1 MVLGGGEG
9 KRGGLKLPLHLDV
22 SICVSH
28 SAMSNSLQ
36 PHRLQPTRLLCP
48 WDSPGKNIGMNCHA
62 LLQRIFLTQRSN
74 LHLLPLLHWEGG
86 SLPLASPGKPLSVR
100 THDWIWNTE
109 LSCLTAWTWFNK
121 AILGFSSKYLHYEK
135 YKTSFNILLQY
146 NHITWILEIK
156 LIHPFLF

>member
-48 WDSPGKNIGMNCHA
+48 WDSPGKNIGMGCHFF
-62 LLQRIFLTQRSN
+62 LQAIFPTQGSN
-74 LHLLPLLHWEGG
+74 PHLLSLLHWKMD
-86 SLPLASPGKPLSVR
+86 SFPLSHLGSPKEPLGDSNGQARLRVR
-100 THDWIWNTE
+100 PSLYRGSAPWLSLLMQERKRRSRTLVWPGCFGCTNE
-109 LSCLTAWTWFNK
+109 LKERKWQA
-121 AILGFSSKYLHYEK
+121 
-135 YKTSFNILLQY
+135 
-146 NHITWILEIK
+146 
-156 LIHPFLF
+156 

>member
-48 WDSPGKNIGMNCHA
+48 WDSPGKNIGMGSHSF
-62 LLQRIFLTQRSN
+62 LQGIVPTQGSN
-74 LHLLPLLHWEGG
+74 LPLLHWQAD
-86 SLPLASPGKPLSVR
+86 SLPLSHLGSPTLAFSMGKIFYYIVLICIPYHKSWVTVCIICTYGERSHLCLS
-100 THDWIWNTE
+100 
-109 LSCLTAWTWFNK
+109 
-121 AILGFSSKYLHYEK
+121 
-135 YKTSFNILLQY
+135 
-146 NHITWILEIK
+146 
-156 LIHPFLF
+156 